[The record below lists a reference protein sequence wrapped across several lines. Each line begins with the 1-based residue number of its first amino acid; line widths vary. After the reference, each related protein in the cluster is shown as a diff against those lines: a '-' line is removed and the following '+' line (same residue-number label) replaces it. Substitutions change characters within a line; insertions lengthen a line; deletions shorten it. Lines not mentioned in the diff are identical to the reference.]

1 LQPPG
6 FVGTFPPLATW
17 ALIACN
23 SYHFIPHFCYKVNDA
38 HAARAIVLL
47 Q

>member
-17 ALIACN
+17 ALMIN
-23 SYHFIPHFCYKVNDA
+23 NNNI
-38 HAARAIVLL
+38 
-47 Q
+47 